1 MGEWWTLPRLSH
13 QEGGGVAVVSDDVAE
28 GVTDFGVTELLR
40 QVQAKQ
46 HGTVQVRGGLVL
58 LRSRGANDFVGLI
71 HESIMARIRTLW
83 GK

>member
-1 MGEWWTLPRLSH
+1 MVIVSN
-13 QEGGGVAVVSDDVAE
+13 QEGRRVTVVSYDVPE
-28 GVTDFGVTELLR
+28 SVSDLSVTKLLG

-46 HGTVQVRGGLVL
+46 HGTIQVRGSVVL
-58 LRSRGANDFVGLI
+58 LRSRGADDFVGLI